1 MNQMAKKQK
10 IVLVPTK
17 TWNIRSSLHSL
28 IAILVTTV
36 LVAAVYLTLDGGLQL
51 LYQDYCHITTTLE
64 TSAAAAAGENP
75 KLPSS
80 SRCNLFSGKWVF
92 DNQSYPLY
100 KEKQCTYMSDQ
111 LACEKFGRKDLSYQN
126 WRWQPY
132 QCDLPRFNATAL
144 LERLRNKRLVFV
156 GDSLNRGQ
164 WVSMVCLVDSAIS
177 PKLKSMQ
184 TKFNGSLHI
193 FKATEYNATV
203 EFYWAP
209 LLVESNSDDPVN
221 HRLPDRIVRVQAIEK
236 HARHWTDA
244 DFLVFNSYLWWR
256 REQMNVLWG
265 SSESSDAIYKDVE
278 MFRVYEMALQ
288 TWSDW
293 LEVHV
298 NRTKTKLFFVSM
310 SPTHQSAK
318 EWGVESGENC
328 YKETKPITEEGYW
341 GNGSDPKML
350 RLVENALDGLK
361 VRGLDVQML
370 NITQLSEYRKEG
382 HPSIYRKQWEPLT
395 EEQAS
400 NPSTFADCIHWCL
413 PGVPDQWQRWKWNK
427 KKTHVPALVFFF
439 FLFIVFSN
447 LHSQR
452 RILQIQES
460 PDRVYHRQ
468 DSVTFVKPNLFT
480 QQNHAPEVLDRFST
494 CNSTR
499 EYSGQ
504 KILWTDR
511 TPEYG
516 NRRESLE
523 RCDVFSGKW
532 VFDNASY
539 PLYKES
545 ECPYMSDQLACHKH
559 GRPDLGYQYWRW
571 QPHNC
576 NLKRWNVTEMW
587 EKLRGKRL
595 MFVGDSL
602 NRGQWISMVCL
613 LQSVIPSDKRSM
625 SPNAELTIFK
635 AEEYNATVEF
645 LWAPLLVESNS
656 DDPVNHRT
664 SDRIIRPDSVL
675 KHASIWEN
683 ADILIFNSYLWW
695 RQGPVKLLWSAEAN
709 GVCEEVDGLGAME
722 LAMGAWAD
730 WASKVNPLKK
740 QVFFVTMSPTHLWSR
755 EWKQESEGNCYSEK
769 SPIDL
774 EGYWGSGSD
783 LPTMSMV
790 ETVLSKLSSKVSVIN
805 ITQLSEYRKDGHP
818 SIYRK
823 FWEPL
828 KPEQLSKPTSY
839 SDCIHWC
846 LPGVPDV
853 WNELLFQFL

>member
-1 MNQMAKKQK
+1 M
-10 IVLVPTK
+10 
-17 TWNIRSSLHSL
+17 R
-28 IAILVTTV
+28 
-36 LVAAVYLTLDGGLQL
+36 
-51 LYQDYCHITTTLE
+51 
-64 TSAAAAAGENP
+64 
-75 KLPSS
+75 
-80 SRCNLFSGKWVF
+80 
-92 DNQSYPLY
+92 QS
-100 KEKQCTYMSDQ
+100 
-111 LACEKFGRKDLSYQN
+111 
-126 WRWQPY
+126 
-132 QCDLPRFNATAL
+132 
-144 LERLRNKRLVFV
+144 
-156 GDSLNRGQ
+156 
-164 WVSMVCLVDSAIS
+164 
-177 PKLKSMQ
+177 
-184 TKFNGSLHI
+184 
-193 FKATEYNATV
+193 
-203 EFYWAP
+203 
-209 LLVESNSDDPVN
+209 
-221 HRLPDRIVRVQAIEK
+221 
-236 HARHWTDA
+236 
-244 DFLVFNSYLWWR
+244 
-256 REQMNVLWG
+256 
-265 SSESSDAIYKDVE
+265 
-278 MFRVYEMALQ
+278 
-288 TWSDW
+288 
-293 LEVHV
+293 
-298 NRTKTKLFFVSM
+298 
-310 SPTHQSAK
+310 
-318 EWGVESGENC
+318 
-328 YKETKPITEEGYW
+328 
-341 GNGSDPKML
+341 
-350 RLVENALDGLK
+350 
-361 VRGLDVQML
+361 
-370 NITQLSEYRKEG
+370 
-382 HPSIYRKQWEPLT
+382 
-395 EEQAS
+395 
-400 NPSTFADCIHWCL
+400 
-413 PGVPDQWQRWKWNK
+413 QRWKWSK
-427 KKTHVPALVFFF
+427 KKTQFPALVFVL
-439 FLFIVFSN
+439 FLFIAFSN
-447 LHSQR
+447 LHRERS
-452 RILQIQES
+452 ILKIQES
-460 PDRVYHRQ
+460 PDLVLHRQ
-468 DSVTFVKPNLFT
+468 DSFTFVKPNLFT
-480 QQNHAPEVLDRFST
+480 LQNHAPGVLNRFST

-504 KILWTDR
+504 KILWTAR

-516 NRRESLE
+516 QRRESLE

-545 ECPYMSDQLACHKH
+545 DCPYMSDQLACHKH

-613 LQSVIPSDKRSM
+613 LQSVIPADKRSM
-625 SPNAELTIFK
+625 SPNADLTIFQ

-675 KHASIWEN
+675 KHASVWED

-709 GVCEEVDGLGAME
+709 SVCEEVDGLGAME

-730 WASKVNPLKK
+730 WASKINPLKK
-740 QVFFVTMSPTHLWSR
+740 RVFFVTASPTHLWSR
-755 EWKQESEGNCYSEK
+755 EWKPESEGNCYSEK
-769 SPIDL
+769 SPIDS

-790 ETVLSKLSSKVSVIN
+790 EKVLNKLSSKVSVIN

-828 KPEQLSKPTSY
+828 RPEQLSNPKSY